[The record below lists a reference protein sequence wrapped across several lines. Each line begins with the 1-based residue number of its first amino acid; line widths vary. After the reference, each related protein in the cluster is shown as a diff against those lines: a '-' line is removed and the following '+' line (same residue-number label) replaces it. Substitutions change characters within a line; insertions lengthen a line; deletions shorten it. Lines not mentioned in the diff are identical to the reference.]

1 MLAGLVR
8 VRSCVEGELGGSS
21 AVRLSEEEVHG
32 LLACMR
38 GGDISVGD
46 VVLAEKV
53 TFLLASGFVN
63 EVDCLL
69 DDSVDLGSFLLRTCV

>member
-8 VRSCVEGELGGSS
+8 VKSCVEGGLGGCS

-38 GGDISVGD
+38 REDISVGD

-69 DDSVDLGSFLLRTCV
+69 DDSVDLGSFLLRACV